1 MSYLGCRTPGES
13 GCRGLIQVQ
22 RDVKVANRARSVHI
36 GAIRQTPAHG
46 RLDRR
51 LRMEGLVPQ
60 RWQSVRRLPRPG
72 GLEPFE
78 RWIIPEMSDLRQR
91 PFLTRRGVGKRKYR
105 ILHPRARRQGEQAD
119 VNKRA
124 REPTAPFG
132 SMLGSCQAGT
142 EPFGTAQLFRP
153 YTASCWYHPRRPV
166 SGRSTIRS
174 SSHDSKLLLLP
185 HGYCQEVMCRAG
197 SGVTSS
203 NGRPCW
209 PGCTPIT

>member
-1 MSYLGCRTPGES
+1 
-13 GCRGLIQVQ
+13 
-22 RDVKVANRARSVHI
+22 
-36 GAIRQTPAHG
+36 
-46 RLDRR
+46 
-51 LRMEGLVPQ
+51 MEGLVPQ

-185 HGYCQEVMCRAG
+185 HGYCQGGHVPGRQRCDIKQWASLLARLHAHYLRPALREHIATWSISKRA
-197 SGVTSS
+197 
-203 NGRPCW
+203 
-209 PGCTPIT
+209 